1 MVKPKE
7 VLVIFYVIEDSHNY
21 IGNSNNNRNKDNDSC
36 SSLSRDNVKLWS
48 KVNPIGKRMGI
59 VKIVA
64 YLVLL
69 KR

>member
-21 IGNSNNNRNKDNDSC
+21 IGNSNNNRNKDNDGC

-48 KVNPIGKRMGI
+48 KVKPHKKENGNCQNCSLFSL
-59 VKIVA
+59 A
-64 YLVLL
+64 
-69 KR
+69 